1 MRKNNVYY
9 ATDDAGEFSTAEPS
23 SPETETDAPPEQV
36 AEPSESEEISEIAAK
51 NPFEFDGRT
60 YDIPEPFFDKE
71 KKTLNLG
78 ALLKSQA
85 DLREQVSQKSTA
97 PEKYD
102 FGELGGD
109 EHAALVSALDAFG
122 RQEGLAQDR
131 MDLLVSFLN
140 AAGDDY
146 MKTFNDAQI
155 KAVNER
161 FGDDAKERADAAEKW
176 LKGILGDAAADPFV
190 SETLNVLM
198 KTAGGVFLAD
208 ALKSGLKTPSRTA
221 PSAQSPAAG
230 AKKTPEELDALVA
243 DTRYKTDAAYRAKV
257 EREFERTYG

>member
-9 ATDDAGEFSTAEPS
+9 ATDDAGGFGAAEPS
-23 SPETETDAPPEQV
+23 SPEAETDAPAAQA
-36 AEPSESEEISEIAAK
+36 AEPSETEESAEIAAK

-85 DLREQVSQKSTA
+85 DLRKQVSQKSTA

-131 MDLLVSFLN
+131 MDSLVSFLN

-176 LKGILGDAAADPFV
+176 LAKRHFRRRGGRPVCFGNAERFDENGGRCFFGGRIKIGTKNSVAD
-190 SETLNVLM
+190 
-198 KTAGGVFLAD
+198 G
-208 ALKSGLKTPSRTA
+208 ALCTKSGSGGKKDARRTGRA
-221 PSAQSPAAG
+221 CCRY
-230 AKKTPEELDALVA
+230 AL
-243 DTRYKTDAAYRAKV
+243 
-257 EREFERTYG
+257 